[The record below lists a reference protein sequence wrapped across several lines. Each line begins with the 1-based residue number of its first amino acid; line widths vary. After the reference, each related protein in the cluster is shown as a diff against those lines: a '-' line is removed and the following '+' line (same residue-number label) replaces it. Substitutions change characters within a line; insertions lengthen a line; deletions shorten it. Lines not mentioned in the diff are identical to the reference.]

1 MKEPPLPPDESTR
14 LSTLRALSILDTP
27 PEARF
32 DRITRFAARLFD
44 VPIALISLVD
54 AERQWFKSCQGL
66 QVSETPRSIS
76 FCGHAILGSQAMVVP
91 DARLDERFADN
102 PLVTGAPH
110 IRFYAGF
117 PVSAPNGSRLG
128 TLCIIDYRPRQL
140 DQEQLDTLRE
150 LATWAQHELHGAELA
165 HAFQISEQ
173 HASLRKQ
180 FHELNAIY
188 ELTHATSQAET
199 LDDVYPQV
207 LRAIKTTLHTWRAAI
222 LLLDEQ
228 GVMRFKAWQGL
239 SRRYRATA
247 DGHSPWPAQEP
258 NAQPV
263 LVSDVAAEPSLADL
277 HAACAREGIR
287 ALGFIPLRH
296 QKHLLGQ
303 LVLYYDRTHEF
314 SAEDRQLAQ
323 TIAGH
328 VAFAIERKAQTER
341 LQHQALHDSLTT
353 LPNRTLLHE
362 HLQRAIPAAQ
372 QGPHTLSLL
381 LIDLD
386 GFKEIN
392 DTLGHDRGDLILQEV
407 ATRIRA
413 VQGKHAIVARLGG
426 DEFAVL
432 LTSVSEGAYAM
443 RQAHKILAALHAPFT
458 MDGLM
463 LDIGASI
470 GIVEC
475 PEHGEYADL
484 LIQRADVAM
493 YVAKQRGGGCSVY
506 APEHD
511 QHSPSRLALLGELRH
526 SIERDQLQ
534 LYYQP
539 VISLATRRVLGVEA
553 LVRWPHT
560 TRGLLL
566 PDQFIPQT
574 ERNALIGSLTLWVIS
589 TALRQCSAWR
599 KAGLPLS
606 VSVNLSARNLHNAQ
620 LSNQVR
626 QLLDETGAEADALEL
641 EITESAIMAD
651 PAHAK
656 EILTRLSH
664 MGVRLSI
671 DDFGTGYSSLS
682 YLKKLPVDEIK
693 VDKSFVID
701 MVTDEDNATIV
712 RSTIELAHNLN
723 LQVVAEGVESREI
736 LDRLIALGCDKAQG
750 YLFSRPLPADELQRW
765 LSTSRL
771 LF

>member
-14 LSTLRALSILDTP
+14 LSTLHALSILDTP

-66 QVSETPRSIS
+66 DVSETPRGIS
-76 FCGHAILGSQAMVVP
+76 FCGHAILGAHALVVP

-117 PVSAPNGSRLG
+117 PISAPNGSRLG
-128 TLCIIDYRPRQL
+128 TFCIIDYRPRHL
-140 DQEQLDTLRE
+140 DQEQLDTLHE
-150 LATWAQHELHGAELA
+150 LAVWAQHELHGAELA
-165 HAFQISEQ
+165 RAFQLSQ
-173 HASLRKQ
+173 QNASLRKQ

-199 LDDVYPQV
+199 LDDVYQQA

-222 LLLDEQ
+222 LLFDEQ
-228 GVMRFKAWQGL
+228 GVMRFTAWEGL
-239 SRRYRATA
+239 SGRYRSAA
-247 DGHSPWPAQEP
+247 DGHSPWSAQET
-258 NAQPV
+258 NAQPI
-263 LVSDVAAEPSLADL
+263 LVNDVRTEPSLA
-277 HAACAREGIR
+277 HMREAFAHEGIR
-287 ALGFIPLRH
+287 ALGFIPLVY
-296 QKHLLGQ
+296 QKRLLGK
-303 LVLYYDRTHEF
+303 LMLHYDQPREF
-314 SAEDRQLAQ
+314 STEEIQLAQ
-323 TIAGH
+323 TIASH

-341 LQHQALHDSLTT
+341 LKYQALHDSLTA
-353 LPNRTLLHE
+353 LPNRILLRE
-362 HLQRAIPAAQ
+362 HLQRAIPAAS
-372 QGPHTLSLL
+372 QGPRTLSLL

-392 DTLGHDRGDLILQEV
+392 DTLGHDRGDVILQQV
-407 ATRIRA
+407 AARIRDSQA
-413 VQGKHAIVARLGG
+413 DSAIVARLGG

-432 LTSVSEGAYAM
+432 LTAVSEGAYAM
-443 RQAHKILAALHAPFT
+443 RQAHKIIAALRAPFT

-470 GIVEC
+470 GIVDC
-475 PEHGEYADL
+475 PEHGECADL
-484 LIQRADVAM
+484 LIRRADVAM

-506 APEHD
+506 TPEHD

-526 SIERDQLQ
+526 SIEHDQVL

-539 VISLATRRVLGVEA
+539 VMCLTTRRVLGAEA
-553 LVRWPHT
+553 LVRWQHPS
-560 TRGLLL
+560 RGLLL
-566 PDQFIPQT
+566 PDQFIPQA
-574 ERNALIGSLTLWVIS
+574 EPNALISSLTLWVLN

-606 VSVNLSARNLHNAQ
+606 VSVNLSARNLHNMQ
-620 LSNQVR
+620 LPNQVM
-626 QLLDETGAEADALEL
+626 QLLEETGAEPDSLEL
-641 EITESAIMAD
+641 EITESAIMSD
-651 PAHAK
+651 PVHAK
-656 EILTRLSH
+656 EILARLSH

-701 MVTDEDNATIV
+701 MVTDEDSAAIV

-723 LQVVAEGVESREI
+723 LQVVAEGVETLEI
-736 LDRLIALGCDKAQG
+736 LDRLVALGCDKAQG
-750 YLFSRPLPADELQRW
+750 YFFSRPLPADEFQSW
-765 LSTSRL
+765 LLNRPRTP
-771 LF
+771 